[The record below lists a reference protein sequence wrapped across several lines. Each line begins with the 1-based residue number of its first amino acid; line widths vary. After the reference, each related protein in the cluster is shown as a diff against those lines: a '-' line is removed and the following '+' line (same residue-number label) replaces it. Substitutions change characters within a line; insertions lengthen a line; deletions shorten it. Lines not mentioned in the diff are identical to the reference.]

1 MVDGLLM
8 AHMGLAQKHVEEEQK
23 RELELVLIQNHLE
36 VEAHVVEQAH
46 KLYLVILVAVPVRIN
61 RYYIQ

>member
-8 AHMGLAQKHVEEEQK
+8 VHMGLVQKLVEEEPK

-46 KLYLVILVAVPVRIN
+46 KPYHVTLDAVPVRKID
-61 RYYIQ
+61 

>member
-8 AHMGLAQKHVEEEQK
+8 VHMGLVQKLVEEEPK

-36 VEAHVVEQAH
+36 EEAHVVEQAH
-46 KLYLVILVAVPVRIN
+46 KLYLVILVAAPVRIN
-61 RYYIQ
+61 S

>member
-1 MVDGLLM
+1 MV
-8 AHMGLAQKHVEEEQK
+8 HMVLAQKLVEEELR

-46 KLYLVILVAVPVRIN
+46 KPYLVTLDAVPVRKN
-61 RYYIQ
+61 RLES

>member
-23 RELELVLIQNHLE
+23 RELELVQIQNHLE
-36 VEAHVVEQAH
+36 VEAHAVEQAH
-46 KLYLVILVAVPVRIN
+46 KPYHVTLDAVPVRKIG
-61 RYYIQ
+61 